1 MAICLGNSHPYLLS
15 LDVGFFSK
23 QAVTTESELSRV
35 KMATRLTKVIWK
47 KVFNTIPSKIK
58 KL

>member
-1 MAICLGNSHPYLLS
+1 MALCLGYSHTYLLS
-15 LDVGFFSK
+15 LDVRFFSE

-35 KMATRLTKVIWK
+35 RMATQLTKVIWK